1 MMNNEIYLNF
11 DGACYDF
18 DLLVPSGSSWIVEWG
33 DGASEHYVGT
43 GDWQLASHGFYAKGL
58 QCIHIFTE
66 NGDDIIG
73 LKSGGHFEGILKRVN
88 ISNCP
93 SLMYFENAHAE
104 TLDGSCNPKL
114 KELRCEDGT
123 FETLD
128 LSGNP
133 ELEKLTLYF
142 CKNVTSLNLSRNP
155 ELKELELTCSGVR
168 KLGLNN
174 RSALQLVSLEKDDED
189 QLDERSKKYML
200 QILEQNVG
208 RIRRKWEY
216 DE

>member
-1 MMNNEIYLNF
+1 MMNNEIYLDF

-33 DGASEHYVGT
+33 DGVSEHYVGT
-43 GDWQLASHGFYAKGL
+43 GDWQLASHVFYAKGL

-73 LKSGGHFEGILKRVN
+73 LKSGAHFEGILKRVN

-104 TLDGSCNPKL
+104 TLDVSCNPKL
-114 KELRCEDGT
+114 KELRCQYGT
-123 FETLD
+123 FDTLD

-133 ELEKLTLYF
+133 ELEKLTLYC
-142 CKNVTSLNLSRNP
+142 CKNLTALNLSWNP
-155 ELKELELTCSGVR
+155 ELKELELTYSGVR

-174 RSALQLVSLEKDDED
+174 RSALQLVTLEEDDED
-189 QLDERSKKYML
+189 KLDVRSRKYLL
-200 QILEQNVG
+200 QILEQNG
-208 RIRRKWEY
+208 GSIQRKF
-216 DE
+216 D